1 MFFIKNYIFLTF
13 CIFLQLTIKIDCLN
27 QDDLCKKT
35 LNEKRCQILNNGT
48 LIIKCLTDT
57 NLDDCDLKSEWKIKC
72 GHFYCAKDNV
82 ACEIFKL
89 KSDHTAE
96 KAKLAQKSWKDKLAI
111 KSNHR
116 FKVNMKK
123 CSNNENNKND
133 ELLFEWKPSDVC
145 DKQTRFDCNGKRL
158 SHKCIDMYCVKD
170 EKVCTSLK
178 SLLRDFNFDFKKMNE
193 MLRTK
198 KCLPNEQL

>member
-1 MFFIKNYIFLTF
+1 M
-13 CIFLQLTIKIDCLN
+13 
-27 QDDLCKKT
+27 CKKT

-72 GHFYCAKDNV
+72 GHFYCSKDNV

-96 KAKLAQKSWKDKLAI
+96 KAKLAQKIWKDKLAI

-123 CSNNENNKND
+123 CPNNENNKND

-145 DKQTRFDCNGKRL
+145 DKQTRFDCNGKNL
-158 SHKCIDMYCVKD
+158 SHKCIDFYCVKD